1 MKIVLFFIIVDLSN
15 LDINLED
22 YFKLSFCDAGNLDA
36 NLMVTLCIFFIMTN
50 VGDSFKKLDIS
61 YYDYYW

>member
-1 MKIVLFFIIVDLSN
+1 MKKRQNDLQFEIKIVLFFIIVDLSN

-36 NLMVTLCIFFIMTN
+36 NLRVTLCIF
-50 VGDSFKKLDIS
+50 L
-61 YYDYYW
+61 